1 MPDTPSP
8 LLIFAG
14 IGLALAAGA
23 WLVLAVVARR
33 RWRWSVAAA
42 ACCAVGAAGV
52 IAVGLFRTPGSPGA
66 NAVRILPVPGVHAV
80 TDLGKPVPIGVPA
93 SGDAAE
99 TMPEGFEWRAI
110 AASRGERVANCHGWV
125 FADGTYWLPSESIDV
140 ILRDNGY
147 RRTGDPAVGDV
158 VIYRDG
164 TGRPHH
170 SGLVKAIGEDGFVL
184 IESKWGLLDVF
195 WHTPRDQAFG
205 DRYEYWHSDRRGH
218 RLRLSGGATLRGPRG
233 VAPARVGG

>member
-8 LLIFAG
+8 LLIPAG
-14 IGLALAAGA
+14 IGLALAAGS
-23 WLVLAVVARR
+23 WLALAVVARR
-33 RWRWSVAAA
+33 TRRWAAAAA

-52 IAVGLFRTPGSPGA
+52 VAVGLSRTPERPGA
-66 NAVRILPVPGVHAV
+66 HAVRLVPVPGVRAV
-80 TDLGKPVPIGVPA
+80 TDLGRPVPIGVPA
-93 SGDAAE
+93 PDGTVE
-99 TMPEGFEWRAI
+99 TMPDGFEWRAI

-125 FADGTYWLPSESIDV
+125 FADGAYWLPSESIDA

-147 RRTGDPAVGDV
+147 RRTGDPTVGDV
-158 VIYRDG
+158 IIYRDG
-164 TGRPHH
+164 AGRPHH
-170 SGLVKAIGEDGFVL
+170 SGLVKAVGDDGFVL

-205 DRYEYWHSDRRGH
+205 DRFEYWHSDRRGH

-233 VAPARVGG
+233 TAAARVGA